1 MSTVDTAAVLSIII
15 YCLIECTYSPA
26 ASCFDVTT
34 VSAAYS
40 MTDFR
45 AELRTLLL
53 RAGSTSTCGSIV
65 LLLTEAHL
73 SNDHFIPYII
83 ALLSGRQILGLF
95 SAEEQASISEAVA
108 AKVAVTKA
116 VSARAGVTSAAL
128 CWEQFWS
135 TAAAR
140 LHCVLCLDPA
150 LASWQQRVTRHPAL
164 YSSCTINW
172 LHDWPKEAFTSVARK
187 LLLSSETVYERL
199 NGSQS
204 TLTALERFF
213 VRAYDTATAAYCST
227 RSNSGGSS
235 SVFAP
240 TPRSHVEAVRLFVKL
255 LERTVPQ
262 QQHRVTQLE
271 RGCARLAQSAKI
283 VSALE
288 GQLAA
293 MLSQAE
299 ATRAAAQDLDRQVST
314 STHIVCDHY

>member
-1 MSTVDTAAVLSIII
+1 MHCALHFTHSSAV
-15 YCLIECTYSPA
+15 
-26 ASCFDVTT
+26 SCCYNVT
-34 VSAAYS
+34 VSTASS
-40 MTDFR
+40 MADFR

-53 RAGSTSTCGSIV
+53 RAGSTSSNSSVV

-73 SNDHFIPYII
+73 SNDHFIPYIT
-83 ALLSGRQILGLF
+83 ALLSGSQILGLF
-95 SAEEQASISEAVA
+95 SAEEQASVSEAVA
-108 AKVAVTKA
+108 AKVSVTKA
-116 VSARAGVTSAAL
+116 ISARAGATSAAL

-140 LHCVLCLDPA
+140 LHCVLCLNPS
-150 LASWQQRVTRHPAL
+150 LPSWQQRVTRHPAL
-164 YSSCTINW
+164 YRACTINW
-172 LHDWPKEAFTSVARK
+172 LHEWPKEAFTSIARK

-213 VRAYDTATAAYCST
+213 VRAYDTATATYCSN
-227 RSNSGGSS
+227 SSSSGGSS

-262 QQHRVTQLE
+262 QQHRIVQLQ

-288 GQLAA
+288 GQLAT

-299 ATRAAAQDLDRQVST
+299 ATRAAAQDLDRQVSG
-314 STHIVCDHY
+314 STHTLYYAFTSSSNCITLFAK

>member
-1 MSTVDTAAVLSIII
+1 MA
-15 YCLIECTYSPA
+15 
-26 ASCFDVTT
+26 
-34 VSAAYS
+34 
-40 MTDFR
+40 DFR

-53 RAGSTSTCGSIV
+53 RAGSTSSSVV

-73 SNDHFIPYII
+73 SNDHFIPYIT
-83 ALLSGRQILGLF
+83 AVLSGRQILGLF
-95 SAEEQASISEAVA
+95 STEEQASINEAVA
-108 AKVAVTKA
+108 AKLAVTKA
-116 VSARAGVTSAAL
+116 AVTKAAVSSAAL

-140 LHCVLCLDPA
+140 LHCVLCLNPL

-172 LHDWPKEAFTSVARK
+172 MHEWPKEAFTSVARK

-213 VRAYDTATAAYCST
+213 VRAYDTTTAAYCCTS
-227 RSNSGGSS
+227 SS

-262 QQHRVTQLE
+262 QQHRIAQLQH
-271 RGCARLAQSAKI
+271 GCARLAQSAKI

-314 STHIVCDHY
+314 RQHSAYTSPLVAVLLYTYCSVTL

>member
-1 MSTVDTAAVLSIII
+1 MHYALHFTQSTAV
-15 YCLIECTYSPA
+15 
-26 ASCFDVTT
+26 SCCYNQT
-34 VSAAYS
+34 VSTAYS
-40 MTDFR
+40 MADFR

-53 RAGSTSTCGSIV
+53 RAGSTSTSGSIV

-73 SNDHFIPYII
+73 SNDHFIPYIT

-116 VSARAGVTSAAL
+116 VSARAGATSAAL

-140 LHCVLCLDPA
+140 LHCVLCLNPT
-150 LASWQQRVTRHPAL
+150 LTSWQQRVTRHPAL

-172 LHDWPKEAFTSVARK
+172 LHEWPKEAFTSVARK

-227 RSNSGGSS
+227 SSNSGGS

-240 TPRSHVEAVRLFVKL
+240 TPRRHVEAVRLFVKL
-255 LERTVPQ
+255 LERTVLQ
-262 QQHRVTQLE
+262 QQHRIAQLQH
-271 RGCARLAQSAKI
+271 GCARLAQSAKI

-299 ATRAAAQDLDRQVST
+299 ATRATAQDLDRQVST
-314 STHIVCDHY
+314 ANT